1 MTKKQTWIIL
11 GLSIPCLSTPV
22 LALTFSSSIDSFG
35 IDALKLHKNP
45 YNLTGRKI
53 AIGQVE
59 IGRPGKFGVDKAV
72 SSDSTLSSLV
82 AVFLRNTPAK
92 SNSGVDPHAHNVAG
106 VMVSK
111 DKAFPGV
118 APNARLYS
126 AAVGSAKGQGQPE
139 ECLTAQ
145 HIATQNGGDVR
156 AINFSFGEPLNRDPR
171 PDAILDG
178 KALLTMCVDWSSRVH
193 DVLYAIAGN
202 QGKGGIPIPT
212 DNYNAMNVAF
222 SSRRDQI
229 FNKVDVSNLAAA
241 NEGAAARLAGKEI
254 NLGVRRSVAILSPG
268 SNIRMLNPDGKVNKV
283 TGTSFA
289 SPHLTGTVALLQ
301 EFGDRELKSKKAN
314 WSNASRRHEVMKAVL
329 LNSSDKIKDNG
340 DGLRLGMTRTIID
353 KQNLD
358 WFASDAYKD
367 AKIPLHAQMGAGH
380 LNASRALQQFSAGQ
394 WQANQPV
401 AALGWDY
408 NTIAASTSVD
418 YILAKSLK
426 ANSFVAVT
434 LTWDRLIELEEKNK
448 NQIFEEGEIFR
459 DRGLNNL
466 DLYLVKEDG
475 TNVATCSSV
484 SEVDSVEHIFC
495 PVPAAGKYKIRVQ
508 YKQQVNEVKQPYA
521 LAWWTAPGN

>member
-1 MTKKQTWIIL
+1 MTKKQTWIIF
-11 GLSIPCLSTPV
+11 GLSAACLTTPV
-22 LALTFSSSIDSFG
+22 LALTFSSSIDSLG
-35 IDALKLHKNP
+35 IDALKLHKPP

-72 SSDSTLSSLV
+72 SNNHALSLV

-126 AAVGSAKGQGQPE
+126 AAVGATKSQGQPE

-171 PDAILDG
+171 PDAVLDG
-178 KALLTMCVDWSSRVH
+178 NALLTMCVDWSSRVH

-222 SSRRDQI
+222 SSRREQV

-254 NLGVRRSVAILSPG
+254 NLGARRSVNILSPG

-289 SPHLTGTVALLQ
+289 APHLTGTVALLQ
-301 EFGDRELKSKKAN
+301 EFGDRELKNKKNN
-314 WSNASRRHEVMKAVL
+314 WSHASRRHEVMKAVL
-329 LNSSDKIKDNG
+329 LNSTDKLKDKG

-358 WFASDAYKD
+358 WLASDAYQNP
-367 AKIPLHAQMGAGH
+367 KIPLHAQMGAGH

-394 WQANQPV
+394 WQPNQPV

-408 NTIAASTSVD
+408 NTVAANAFVD
-418 YILAKSLK
+418 YVLAKPLK

-434 LTWDRLIELEEKNK
+434 LTWDRLVELEDKNN
-448 NQIFEEGEIFR
+448 NQMYEEGENFR

-466 DLYLVKEDG
+466 DLYLVQENG
-475 TNVATCSSV
+475 STVANCASI
-484 SEVDSVEHIFC
+484 SEVDSVEHVFC
-495 PVPAAGKYKIRVQ
+495 PVPVAGAYKIRVQ
-508 YKQQVNEVKQPYA
+508 YKQQVNEPKQAYA
-521 LAWWTAPGN
+521 LAWWTVPVN